1 MVSHFIYCGDHYFE
15 DAEELEE
22 IILEKMRKYEIQSS
36 ILTMLK
42 MARWK
47 LVTQE
52 KVKKAAEGKLKMM
65 KIGKIMKDP
74 LMMIW
79 RSS

>member
-1 MVSHFIYCGDHYFE
+1 
-15 DAEELEE
+15 
-22 IILEKMRKYEIQSS
+22 MRKYEIQSS